1 MSEKMTWVELRQQVA
16 DRAGVKE
23 AEAGQFLNALVHQIQ
38 EGLKTDRMVRLTGL
52 GTFRVQAVAPRKSVN
67 VTTGEAFTIEGYN
80 KLAFSAEAGAKEL
93 IESAGS
99 TKSALEDDIT
109 PIKKL
114 GAQADEIVDLLAEL
128 GQMPNT
134 EENVDVD
141 VDVDVDDNENDN
153 ENVDADADVEEKKEE
168 GTENREVGSGKKPVP
183 GALKWLRD
191 VIITVAVLLLLV
203 FGGIFLLREGL
214 SDLFESLA
222 GTEKVEVARSA
233 NDNVDVDVD
242 VDENVEAIETREEAQ
257 ETRDER
263 REGERVYTEFITTEE
278 MHQDSRLA
286 WMAYRYYG
294 NKELWVFIY
303 EANMDHIANPN
314 HIQVGT
320 PIRIP
325 KLSAE
330 MMDTNNPNTRK
341 ALDELQARFGK

>member
-1 MSEKMTWVELRQQVA
+1 MTWVELRQQVA

-141 VDVDVDDNENDN
+141 VDVDVDDN
-153 ENVDADADVEEKKEE
+153 ADAEEKKEE
-168 GTENREVGSGKKPVP
+168 GTENREVGTGKKPVP

-233 NDNVDVDVD
+233 NDNVDVDEN
-242 VDENVEAIETREEAQ
+242 VDENDNDNDKIETIEEVQ